1 MSHSFFSEVISD
13 TGTHHGVLPKE
24 NDMDPIRIYYSD
36 AYCHEGASFD
46 THAKAQLVAERLRS
60 DTNVTIVAPNPAS
73 SDELKLVHDHDYVDA
88 ILTGAPAGLAESNGF
103 EWNAH
108 LRDGILATTGGVR
121 DAVLHALHNKVVSGS
136 LSSGLHHAARGRGR
150 GFCTVNGLALG
161 AVQARRAGAHRVLIL
176 DVDAHCGGGTADIID
191 EQPGIEQ
198 LDVSVIAFDRYEN
211 TGNARLVMTD
221 GPSYIA
227 DLTQELCGVQNP
239 DGIDLVLYNAGMDP
253 HEEAG
258 GVPGVTTDVIVER
271 EQLVMDWC
279 RHYGI
284 PVAFVLAG
292 GYSGT
297 ARTMGEVADLHVHTI
312 RAAAQTT
319 QPINAL

>member
-1 MSHSFFSEVISD
+1 
-13 TGTHHGVLPKE
+13 
-24 NDMDPIRIYYSD
+24 MDPIRIYYSD
-36 AYCHEGASFD
+36 AYCHQGASFD
-46 THAKAQLVAERLRS
+46 THAKAQLVADRIRS
-60 DTNVTIVAPNPAS
+60 DKNVAMVAPDPAS
-73 SDELKLVHDHDYVDA
+73 SDELRLVHDRNYVDA
-88 ILTGAPAGLAESNGF
+88 VLTGTPAGLAESNGF
-103 EWNAH
+103 EWNVH
-108 LRDGILATTGGVR
+108 LRDGVLATTGGVR
-121 DAVLHALHNKVVSGS
+121 DAALHALHNEVVSGS

-161 AVQARRAGAHRVLIL
+161 AVAARRAGAHRVLIL

-198 LDVSVIAFDRYEN
+198 LDVSVIAFDHYEN

-258 GVPGVTTDVIVER
+258 GVPGLTTDVLVER

-279 RHYGI
+279 RHHGI

-312 RAAAQTT
+312 RSAAQTA
-319 QPINAL
+319 QPVNGL